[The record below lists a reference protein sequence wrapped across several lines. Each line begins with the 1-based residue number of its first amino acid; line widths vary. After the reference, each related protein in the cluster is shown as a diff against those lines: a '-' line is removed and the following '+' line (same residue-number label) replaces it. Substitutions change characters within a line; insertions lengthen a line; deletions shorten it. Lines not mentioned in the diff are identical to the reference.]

1 MPNGFTVGQIARTL
15 RCHERSARLYLS
27 EVNAA
32 IDRYASDVTERIDI
46 GTVIALCRRYED
58 SIIGRRLVSLL
69 GRAV

>member
-1 MPNGFTVGQIARTL
+1 MPNGITVGQIARTL
-15 RCHERSARLYLS
+15 RCHERSARFYLS

-69 GRAV
+69 ERAV